1 MEEIATKESGMSIR
15 PLFIFTVTYIFRI
28 IAIYIYIYIYGY
40 IAKTSRKTPRTVYSR
55 LGARQWVS
63 A

>member
-1 MEEIATKESGMSIR
+1 MEEIATKESGMSTR

-28 IAIYIYIYIYGY
+28 IAIYIYIYI
-40 IAKTSRKTPRTVYSR
+40 AKTPRKTSR
-55 LGARQWVS
+55 S